1 MFLTLTRAGRAAG
14 PLAACGQTVAAG
26 AGRAANDLFTRED
39 SHVTDKAGPDSAPE
53 LPGCTG
59 VVLVRSGIP
68 RVYRCLRQGTA
79 ASALVYPVRVDAS
92 TAAVFNKQAKV
103 LQGVNH
109 PQVAPVLES
118 GVADGFPYLIS
129 IADTGTLAEQVRSQ
143 LRSPAD
149 LAVLG
154 RQLAE
159 GLAALH
165 SAGLIHGG
173 LTPGA
178 VVLLPDGRPQ
188 LSALTLGLGQHT
200 GHAALN
206 SPSQLYVAPETLR
219 DGTLTASSDLYALGA
234 VLHAAISGKPPLAAR
249 MGETAGEHIL
259 RVLNEAPARLEVLP
273 DEFAEVIAQLLEK
286 DPAKRPVSAEVVA
299 AALAALATPTT
310 PPIPPV
316 RPVTAT
322 PKQTAPATPPLPRP
336 AVMTRATLRTW
347 PTPTPAPHAPAKPPA
362 PQQTAVAPP
371 PPAGPPATSRPT
383 PPTAPPPARDPGPTA
398 GGKRRSWLLVAASVV
413 VAAAVITAFALVN
426 RKDQADTPPLSA
438 PTPTT
443 PSTPALAVKLNP
455 PADHSTY
462 VDLSWSGPSDV
473 NYAVVIAQVGQPA
486 DVRLVYKHT
495 KYRVPVVPGIQ
506 YCFAVQATDGIN
518 KMETDPR
525 PVRDAQCER

>member
-1 MFLTLTRAGRAAG
+1 M
-14 PLAACGQTVAAG
+14 
-26 AGRAANDLFTRED
+26 
-39 SHVTDKAGPDSAPE
+39 TDKAGPDSAPA
-53 LPGCTG
+53 LPGCTD

-68 RVYRCLRQGTA
+68 KVYRCLWQGTA
-79 ASALVYPVRVDAS
+79 ASALVYPVHVDAS
-92 TAAVFNKQAKV
+92 TAAMFNKQAKA

-109 PQVAPVLES
+109 SHVASVLES

-129 IADTGTLAEQVRSQ
+129 TADAGTLAEQVRSQ
-143 LRSPAD
+143 LHSPAD

-165 SAGLIHGG
+165 GAGLIHGG

-178 VVLLPDGRPQ
+178 VVLLSDGRPQ

-259 RVLNEAPARLEVLP
+259 RVLNEPPARLDVLP
-273 DEFAEVIAQLLEK
+273 DEFAEVIARLLEK

-299 AALAALATPTT
+299 AALAALGTPTT

-316 RPVTAT
+316 RPVAAA
-322 PKQTAPATPPLPRP
+322 PKQTAPAKPPLPRP
-336 AVMTRATLRTW
+336 AVMSRATLRSW
-347 PTPTPAPHAPAKPPA
+347 PTPDPQHKPAPQQQTTPAAPPA
-362 PQQTAVAPP
+362 PQQPTPAPP
-371 PPAGPPATSRPT
+371 TQSALPPHAGAPGPSAAGH
-383 PPTAPPPARDPGPTA
+383 PPTATPPPGQPPSGQSPAGSASSPAAAGP
-398 GGKRRSWLLVAASVV
+398 KRRNWLLAAASVV
-413 VAAAVITAFALVN
+413 VAAAVITTFALVN
-426 RKDQADTPPLSA
+426 RKGQTATPPLSA

-443 PSTPALAVKLNP
+443 ASTPALAVKLNP

-486 DVRLVYKHT
+486 DVKLVYKHT
-495 KYRVPVVPGIQ
+495 KYRVNVVPGIQ

>member
-1 MFLTLTRAGRAAG
+1 M
-14 PLAACGQTVAAG
+14 
-26 AGRAANDLFTRED
+26 
-39 SHVTDKAGPDSAPE
+39 
-53 LPGCTG
+53 
-59 VVLVRSGIP
+59 
-68 RVYRCLRQGTA
+68 YRCLRQGTA

-92 TAAVFNKQAKV
+92 TAAAFNKQAKA
-103 LQGVNH
+103 LQGVDH
-109 PQVAPVLES
+109 PHVAPVLES
-118 GVADGFPYLIS
+118 GVTDGSPYLIS
-129 IADTGTLAEQVRSQ
+129 IADAGTLAEQVRSQ

-154 RQLAE
+154 RQLAD

-165 SAGLIHGG
+165 GAGLIHGG

-259 RVLNEAPARLEVLP
+259 RVLNEPPARLEVLP
-273 DEFAEVIAQLLEK
+273 DKFAEVIALLLEK

-310 PPIPPV
+310 SPIPPV
-316 RPVTAT
+316 RPVTAKPT
-322 PKQTAPATPPLPRP
+322 KQAAPATPPLPRP
-336 AVMTRATLRTW
+336 AVMSRTTLRSW
-347 PTPTPAPHAPAKPPA
+347 PTPNPA
-362 PQQTAVAPP
+362 PQQQPTAPAPQPAPAPTQTSAPQQQPAPAVPP
-371 PPAGPPATSRPT
+371 PPAAGPPATS
-383 PPTAPPPARDPGPTA
+383 
-398 GGKRRSWLLVAASVV
+398 GGKRRNWLLVGASVV
-413 VAAAVITAFALVN
+413 VAAAVITTFALVN
-426 RKDQADTPPLSA
+426 RKGQTDTPPLSA
-438 PTPTT
+438 PSPTT
-443 PSTPALAVKLNP
+443 ASTPALAVKLNP

-462 VDLSWSGPSDV
+462 VELSWSGPSDV
-473 NYAVVIAQVGQPA
+473 NYAVVTAQVGQPA
-486 DVRLVYKHT
+486 EVKLVYKHT
-495 KYRVPVVPGIQ
+495 KYRVAVVPGIQ

-525 PVRDAQCER
+525 PIRDAQCER

>member
-1 MFLTLTRAGRAAG
+1 M
-14 PLAACGQTVAAG
+14 
-26 AGRAANDLFTRED
+26 
-39 SHVTDKAGPDSAPE
+39 TDKAGPDSVPE
-53 LPGCTG
+53 LPGCSN
-59 VVLVRSGIP
+59 VVLARSGVP

-92 TAAVFNKQAKV
+92 TAAAFSKQAKA
-103 LQGVNH
+103 LQGVDH
-109 PQVAPVLES
+109 PHVASVLES

-129 IADTGTLAEQVRSQ
+129 VGDAGTLAEQIRSQ

-154 RQLAE
+154 RQLAQ

-165 SAGLIHGG
+165 GAGLVHGG

-178 VVLLPDGRPQ
+178 VVLLADGQPR

-219 DGTLTASSDLYALGA
+219 DGTLTAASDLYALGA

-259 RVLNEAPARLEVLP
+259 RVLNEPPARLEVLP
-273 DEFAEVIAQLLEK
+273 DAFADVIARLLEK

-310 PPIPPV
+310 PPIPPI

-322 PKQTAPATPPLPRP
+322 PKQPPAATPPLPRP
-336 AVMTRATLRTW
+336 AVMSRTTLRTW
-347 PTPTPAPHAPAKPPA
+347 PTPTPTPQPPA
-362 PQQTAVAPP
+362 APPTTPPPTAAPPRPAPPTPP
-371 PPAGPPATSRPT
+371 PPAQPPSAQPPAGQ
-383 PPTAPPPARDPGPTA
+383 PPASPPSSGA
-398 GGKRRSWLLVAASVV
+398 SGGKRRNWLLVAATVV
-413 VAAAVITAFALVN
+413 VAAAVIATFALVN
-426 RKDQADTPPLSA
+426 RKGQTDTPPLSA

-455 PADHSTY
+455 PADHNTY
-462 VDLSWSGPSDV
+462 VDLTWSGPSDV

-486 DVRLVYKHT
+486 VVRLVYKHT
-495 KYRVPVVPGIQ
+495 KYRAAVVPGIQ

>member
-1 MFLTLTRAGRAAG
+1 MFRTVAGAGRAAG
-14 PLAACGQTVAAG
+14 PLAACGQCVAAE
-26 AGRAANDLFTRED
+26 AGPAADDLFARED
-39 SHVTDKAGPDSAPE
+39 SPVTDKAAPE
-53 LPGCTG
+53 LPGCTDVG
-59 VVLVRSGIP
+59 LVRSGIP
-68 RVYRCLRQGTA
+68 SVYRCLRQGTA
-79 ASALVYPVRVDAS
+79 ASALVYPVRVDTS
-92 TAAVFNKQAKV
+92 TAAAFNKQAKA

-109 PQVAPVLES
+109 PHVAPVLDA
-118 GVADGFPYLIS
+118 GVADGFPYLIGV
-129 IADTGTLAEQVRSQ
+129 ADTGTLAEQVRGQ

-165 SAGLIHGG
+165 GAGLIHGG

-273 DEFAEVIAQLLEK
+273 DRFAEVIAQLLEK

-299 AALAALATPTT
+299 AALAALATQTT
-310 PPIPPV
+310 PPV

-322 PKQTAPATPPLPRP
+322 PKQTPPATPPLPRP
-336 AVMTRATLRTW
+336 AVMSRSTLRAWPTTTTPQQH
-347 PTPTPAPHAPAKPPA
+347 PTPTAPPA
-362 PQQTAVAPP
+362 PRQSAATPP
-371 PPAGPPATSRPT
+371 PTAGPPATSRPT
-383 PPTAPPPARDPGPTA
+383 PPTAPPAGDPGPSAPA
-398 GGKRRSWLLVAASVV
+398 GSKRRNWLLVAASVV
-413 VAAAVITAFALVN
+413 VAAAVITTFALVN
-426 RKDQADTPPLSA
+426 RKGQADTPPLSA

-443 PSTPALAVKLNP
+443 ASTPALAVKLNP

-486 DVRLVYKHT
+486 EVRLVYKRT
-495 KYRVPVVPGIQ
+495 KYHVAVVPGIQ
-506 YCFAVQATDGIN
+506 YCFAIQATDGIN

>member
-1 MFLTLTRAGRAAG
+1 M
-14 PLAACGQTVAAG
+14 
-26 AGRAANDLFTRED
+26 
-39 SHVTDKAGPDSAPE
+39 
-53 LPGCTG
+53 
-59 VVLVRSGIP
+59 
-68 RVYRCLRQGTA
+68 YRCLRQGTA

-92 TAAVFNKQAKV
+92 TAAAFNKQAKA
-103 LQGVNH
+103 LQGVSH
-109 PQVAPVLES
+109 PHVASVLES

-129 IADTGTLAEQVRSQ
+129 IADAGTLAEQIRSQ

-165 SAGLIHGG
+165 GAGLIHGG

-259 RVLNEAPARLEVLP
+259 RVLNEPPARLEVLP
-273 DEFAEVIAQLLEK
+273 DEFAELIALLLEK
-286 DPAKRPVSAEVVA
+286 DPAKRPMSAEVVA

-310 PPIPPV
+310 APMPPV
-316 RPVTAT
+316 RPVTAAPT
-322 PKQTAPATPPLPRP
+322 KQAAPATPPLPRP
-336 AVMTRATLRTW
+336 AVMSRATLRSW
-347 PTPTPAPHAPAKPPA
+347 PTTTAPTPQQKTTPA
-362 PQQTAVAPP
+362 PQQPAAAPS
-371 PPAGPPATSRPT
+371 PPAGPPATGGPT
-383 PPTAPPPARDPGPTA
+383 PPAAPPQSGGQGPSPASPPPAAAPA
-398 GGKRRSWLLVAASVV
+398 GGASSPAAPPAVAGVKRRNWLLVAASVV
-413 VAAAVITAFALVN
+413 VAAAVITTFALVN
-426 RKDQADTPPLSA
+426 RKGQTDTPPISG

-443 PSTPALAVKLNP
+443 ASTPALAVKLNP

-462 VDLSWSGPSDV
+462 VDLSWTGPSDV

-486 DVRLVYKHT
+486 DVKLVYKHT
-495 KYRVPVVPGIQ
+495 KYRVNVVPGIQ

>member
-1 MFLTLTRAGRAAG
+1 MAA
-14 PLAACGQTVAAG
+14 AAG
-26 AGRAANDLFTRED
+26 AAADDLFTRED
-39 SHVTDKAGPDSAPE
+39 SYVTDKAGPDSAPE
-53 LPGCTG
+53 LPGCTD

-92 TAAVFNKQAKV
+92 TAAAFNKQAKA

-109 PQVAPVLES
+109 PHVAPVLES

-129 IADTGTLAEQVRSQ
+129 SADSGTLAEQVRSQ
-143 LRSPAD
+143 LRSPAE

-154 RQLAE
+154 RQLAG

-165 SAGLIHGG
+165 GAGLINGG
-173 LTPGA
+173 LTPGS

-273 DEFAEVIAQLLEK
+273 DEFAEVIARLLEK

-299 AALAALATPTT
+299 AALAALASPT
-310 PPIPPV
+310 IPAV

-322 PKQTAPATPPLPRP
+322 PTKPSTSTTPPRPRP
-336 AVMTRATLRTW
+336 AVMSRSTLRTW
-347 PTPTPAPHAPAKPPA
+347 PTPAPQQQPAPATPPA
-362 PQQTAVAPP
+362 PRQTVAAPP
-371 PPAGPPATSRPT
+371 PPTSRPT
-383 PPTAPPPARDPGPTA
+383 PPTTPPPAGDPGPPPAAA
-398 GGKRRSWLLVAASVV
+398 GSKRRNWLLVAGSVV
-413 VAAAVITAFALVN
+413 VAAAVITTFALVN
-426 RKDQADTPPLSA
+426 RKGQTDTPPLSA

-443 PSTPALAVKLNP
+443 ASTPALAVKLNP

-462 VDLSWSGPSDV
+462 VDLSWSGPPDV

-486 DVRLVYKHT
+486 VVKLVYKHT
-495 KYRVPVVPGIQ
+495 KYHAAVVPGIQ